1 MSLPFIVS
9 RAPDLQVDVLQ
20 RSWSPN
26 QLGRKLMEEE
36 EVGSEGSGVGLDLIS
51 DGSWGVEV
59 EIDKFIF

>member
-26 QLGRKLMEEE
+26 QLGRKLTEEE

-51 DGSWGVEV
+51 DGSWGGGV